1 MLTVE
6 FAMRR
11 IPYAAL
17 IAALYL
23 TAFAHP
29 TFAGSSS
36 GLMAISADGKLLACT
51 NRDSGTVSVVDL
63 GSHKKLREIK
73 IGHKPE
79 GVTFLG
85 KSHRLAAAI
94 YEDDKVV
101 FLNADSGKIEGSTEV
116 FDEPYGIVST
126 SDGSRV
132 FVTLDYPGQIVEIDA
147 KSRKVLRSFDGGKF
161 PRGLAIASND
171 EKLFVTEYYTANVRA
186 FDAKTGKQVDFWK
199 GASTDNLCRQI
210 VLHPKRPKAYIPH
223 IRSKITAA
231 HGSGSIFP
239 YLTVLDTDKS
249 DERRRK
255 RIPMDAF
262 LGNLVTANPWE
273 VAVSPDG
280 KTLLIVFAGTNDMFV
295 CDVLDDNYREV
306 RNRRYMRI
314 GSNPRAVR
322 VSPDGKT
329 FYVYHAL
336 DFNVIAYDVNSTRRV
351 ATIDVTENPLGEEVL
366 LGKKL
371 FYTALAPLT
380 RRRWISCSSCHPDGQ
395 PDGRTWHNPEGLRN
409 TQSLRGMAWTHPIH
423 WSADRDEVQDF
434 EHTIRG
440 QLMQG
445 RGLLRGR
452 LNPGLGKPNKGL
464 SKDLD
469 ALAAYAN
476 SHKFTTL
483 SPHAKN
489 GLSDAA
495 KRGKELFFSK
505 QTKCATCHSGPYFTD
520 SQPRE
525 EIIRHDVGTGKD
537 DPGEKMGPKYDT
549 PTLLG
554 VYRTAPYLHHGTAKT
569 LKDVL
574 TTCNKGDKH
583 GKTSHLS
590 EQQIADLVEFLKA
603 LPYEHPAAGA
613 KKAGLKYVDR

>member
-1 MLTVE
+1 MI
-6 FAMRR
+6 R
-11 IPYAAL
+11 ILSTAL
-17 IAALYL
+17 LLLAL
-23 TAFAHP
+23 TASNVL
-29 TFAGSSS
+29 AGSSS
-36 GLMAISADGKLLACT
+36 GLMAISTDGKLLACT
-51 NRDSGTVSVVDL
+51 NRDSGTVTIVDL
-63 GSHKKLREIK
+63 ASHKKLREIK

-94 YEDDKVV
+94 YDDDKVV
-101 FLNADSGKIEGSTEV
+101 FLNADDGKIEGATDV
-116 FDEPYGIVST
+116 YDEPYGIVST
-126 SDGSRV
+126 ADGSRV
-132 FVTLDYPGQIVEIDA
+132 YVTLDYPGQIVEIDA
-147 KSRKVLRSFDGGKF
+147 KSRKQLRSFDGGKF
-161 PRGLAIASND
+161 PRGLAISNND
-171 EKLFVTEYYTANVRA
+171 AKLYVTEYYTAHVRA

-239 YLTVLDTDKS
+239 YLSVLDTNKS
-249 DERRRK
+249 DDRRRK

-262 LGNLVTANPWE
+262 VGALVTANPWE

-306 RNRRYMRI
+306 KNRRFMRL

-322 VSPDGKT
+322 VSPDGDT
-329 FYVYHAL
+329 FYVYNAL
-336 DFNVIAYDVNSTRRV
+336 DFEVVAYNLHSTRRK
-351 ATIDVTENPLGEEVL
+351 ATIAVTKNPLSEEVL

-371 FYTALAPLT
+371 FYTAQQPMAS
-380 RRRWISCSSCHPDGQ
+380 RRWISCSSCHPDGQ
-395 PDGRTWHNPEGLRN
+395 PDGRTWKNPEGLRN

-440 QLMQG
+440 DLMQG

-452 LNPGLGKPNKGL
+452 LNPGIGKPNKGL
-464 SKDLD
+464 SKALD
-469 ALAAYAN
+469 ALAAYSN
-476 SHKFTTL
+476 THKFSTL

-489 GLSDAA
+489 GLSESA
-495 KRGKELFFSK
+495 KRGKAIFFSK
-505 QTKCATCHSGPYFTD
+505 KTNCASCHSGPLYTD
-520 SQPRE
+520 STPRAKF
-525 EIIRHDVGTGKD
+525 IMHDVGTGKD

-554 VYRTAPYLHHGTAKT
+554 VYRTAPYLHHGKAKT

-574 TTCNKGDKH
+574 TTNNKGDKH
-583 GKTSHLS
+583 GVTSHLS
-590 EQQIADLVEFLKA
+590 PKQVADLVEFLKA
-603 LPYEHPAAGA
+603 LPYELPDAAA